1 MASEH
6 NAFGIKGKPLGQMDD
21 SLWRQ
26 SRDIQPKITQA

>member
-6 NAFGIKGKPLGQMDD
+6 NAFGLKGKPPGHMDD

-26 SRDIQPKITQA
+26 SRAIRPKITQF